1 MTVSRWRLAGSLAV
15 AALASAALASAAPA
29 QAGVAHTVEPGE
41 TLWSIAAASNL
52 TTRTL
57 AAANG
62 MSEGSAVVTGSTIT
76 VPSEGEGAAALAGGG
91 TPAGAAP
98 SGTATAQPAA
108 GGGTAADSAPSTPP
122 SSTPGR
128 VDAAQIGHIAGHNG
142 VPSSLAAAIAW
153 QESGFDNG
161 AVSSA
166 NARGVMQVMPGT
178 WSWVQTYLA
187 GRKLDPSSAQDNVHA
202 GTLYLGRLLRD
213 AGGDPATAVAGYYQ
227 GPASVRSIG
236 MLPETRRY
244 VANVL
249 ALRGRFGG

>member
-91 TPAGAAP
+91 TPAGAE
-98 SGTATAQPAA
+98 PAA
-108 GGGTAADSAPSTPP
+108 GGGTTADSAPSTPR

-213 AGGDPATAVAGYYQ
+213 AGGDPTTAVAGYYQ